1 MQDVK
6 EALSDILKGADRV
19 NNIIVRMR
27 ALAKKVPPEMAQLNF
42 RDVVTDVLTLIHHE
56 LTRRHV
62 EIELELS
69 RELPPAGP
77 DALAHREAS
86 RR

>member
-1 MQDVK
+1 
-6 EALSDILKGADRV
+6 
-19 NNIIVRMR
+19 
-27 ALAKKVPPEMAQLNF
+27 LNF
-42 RDVVTDVLTLIHHE
+42 TDVVTEVLTLMHHE